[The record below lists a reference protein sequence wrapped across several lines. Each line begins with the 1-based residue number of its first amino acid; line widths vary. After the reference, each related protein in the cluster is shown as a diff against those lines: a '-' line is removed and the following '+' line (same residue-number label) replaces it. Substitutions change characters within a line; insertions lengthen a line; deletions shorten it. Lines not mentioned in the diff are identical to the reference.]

1 VTSDVRELKAGR
13 EAGREEAAAERQRLP
28 KTYDP
33 KAVEAKWYKR
43 WEELGVFGTRK
54 DPGAPVF
61 SVVIPPPNVTGSL
74 HMGHALNN
82 TLQDVLVRW
91 KRMQGYNTLW
101 LPGTDHAGIATQ
113 IKVEE
118 HIREEEGKSRHD
130 LGREAF
136 LERVWSWKEHYRD
149 RIISQL
155 KKIGASCD
163 WSRERFTMDEGCSR
177 AVREVF
183 VSLYERGL
191 IYKGRYII
199 NWCPDCQTTLSDLEV
214 EHEEVDGHLWH
225 IKYPFKNREGHIVVA
240 TTRPETMLGDTAVA
254 VNPDDERYASLVG
267 DTVVLPLVG
276 REIPL
281 IADDFVDPAFG
292 TGMVKVTPAHDPN
305 DFEMGQRHGLP
316 HVQVI
321 GDDATMTADAGAYA
335 GLDRYEARKRI
346 VADLE
351 RLGLLEKVE
360 PHRHAVGH
368 CYRCGN
374 VVEPLVS
381 DQWFVKMK
389 PLAGPAID
397 AVKSGKIRFV
407 PERFSKNYL
416 NWMENIRDWCISRQ
430 LWWGHRIP
438 VWTCA
443 CGHEWA
449 SKTDPDACPKCGSGE
464 IVQDPD
470 VLDTWFSSALWPFS
484 TMGWPEKTED
494 LKTYYPTSVLVTG
507 FDIIYFWVA
516 RMIFMGLEFMKE
528 KPFSDVLIHGL
539 VRDALGRKM
548 SKSLG
553 NGVDPLEVVDEYG
566 ADALRFTLV
575 TGVAPG
581 NDMRYQPEKVEASRN
596 FANKIWNA
604 SRFALMHLEG
614 FDPGAD
620 TADEALK
627 ESRASFTL
635 ADRWIL
641 SRFTRAAAEV
651 TRHLDRYDIGE
662 AARTLYDFIW
672 SELCDWY
679 IELAKPRLYGHEG
692 EASQRTARLVLW
704 ATLKGTLELLHPFMP
719 HITEEVWQHL
729 PRTGETIVVAPWPKS
744 DPDLRDARAE
754 DEMSLIM
761 DVIKAIRNIRAEK
774 GVEPGRGISAELHA
788 SPEAQTVL
796 RANARYIEGL
806 CRVQQLTI
814 ADSAAA
820 KPEKAATAVAQGVEI
835 FLPLADLVDFGE
847 EIARLKKELEA
858 VRADL
863 ARSTERLSQKGFVE
877 KAPAHVVEGARRR
890 HRELEETEAKLT
902 ARLKELE

>member
-1 VTSDVRELKAGR
+1 MASNVREKETS
-13 EAGREEAAAERQRLP
+13 EAGGRNLP

-33 KAVEAKWYKR
+33 KAVEEKWYRR
-43 WEELGVFGTRK
+43 WEELGVFRART
-54 DPGAPVF
+54 DSTAPVF
-61 SVVIPPPNVTGSL
+61 SIVIPPPNVTGSL

-82 TLQDVLVRW
+82 TLQDVLIRW

-130 LGREAF
+130 VGREAF
-136 LERVWSWKEHYRD
+136 LERVWAWKDYYRD
-149 RIISQL
+149 RIVSQL
-155 KKIGASCD
+155 KKLGASCD

-199 NWCPDCQTTLSDLEV
+199 NWCPHCQTTLSDLEV
-214 EHEEVDGHLWH
+214 DHEEVDGHLWH
-225 IKYPFKNREGHIVVA
+225 IRYPYKNREGHIVVA

-254 VNPDDERYASLVG
+254 VNPEDKRYATLVG
-267 DTVVLPLVG
+267 DTLVLPLVG

-305 DFEMGQRHGLP
+305 DFEMGLRHNLP
-316 HVQVI
+316 HVEVI
-321 GDDATMTADAGAYA
+321 GKDGRMTEAAGKYA
-335 GLDRYEARKRI
+335 GLDRYEARKRV

-351 RLGLLEKVE
+351 AVGLLEKVE

-381 DQWFVKMK
+381 EQWFVRMK
-389 PLAGPAID
+389 PLAGPAIE
-397 AVKSGKIRFV
+397 AVRSGDIRFV

-438 VWTCA
+438 VWTCS

-449 SKTDPDACPKCGSGE
+449 AKTDPEACPKCGGRE
-464 IVQDPD
+464 IEQDPD

-484 TMGWPEKTED
+484 TMGWPDKTKD
-494 LKTYYPTSVLVTG
+494 LEMFYPTSVLVTG

-516 RMIFMGLEFMKE
+516 RMIFTGLEFMGRR
-528 KPFSDVLIHGL
+528 PFRDVLVHGL

-553 NGVDPLEVVDEYG
+553 NGVDPLEVVDEFG
-566 ADALRFTLV
+566 ADALRITLV

-581 NDMRYQPEKVEASRN
+581 NDMRYQPEKVEAARN

-604 SRFALMHLEG
+604 ARFSLMHLSEW
-614 FDPGAD
+614 DPGKPDVA
-620 TADEALK
+620 AARKAEPGRF
-627 ESRASFTL
+627 SL

-641 SRFTRAAAEV
+641 SRYARAAREV
-651 TRHLDRYDIGE
+651 TRHLERYDLGE
-662 AARTLYDFIW
+662 GARTLYDFIW

-679 IELAKPRLYGHEG
+679 IELAKPRLYGHHG
-692 EASQRTARLVLW
+692 EASRETARLVLW
-704 ATLKGTLELLHPFMP
+704 SVLKGTLELLHPYMP
-719 HITEEVWQHL
+719 FITEEVWQHL
-729 PRTGETIVVAPWPKS
+729 PGTGETIVTAPWPS
-744 DPDLRDARAE
+744 PGEELADAEAE
-754 DEMSLIM
+754 EQMALIM

-774 GVEPGRGISAELHA
+774 GVEPGRGITAILRAGPSV
-788 SPEAQTVL
+788 QGVL
-796 RANARYIEGL
+796 RENAGYIETL
-806 CRVQQLTI
+806 ARVERLSI
-814 ADSAAA
+814 EGPEGE
-820 KPEKAATAVAQGVEI
+820 KPEKSASAVAQGVEI
-835 FLPLADLVDFGE
+835 YLPLAGMIDIDE
-847 EIARLKKELEA
+847 EIARLRRELEG

-863 ARSTERLSQKGFVE
+863 ARSRERLASKGFVE
-877 KAPAHVVEGARRR
+877 KAPAHVVEGAKKR

-902 ARLKELE
+902 ALLKELE